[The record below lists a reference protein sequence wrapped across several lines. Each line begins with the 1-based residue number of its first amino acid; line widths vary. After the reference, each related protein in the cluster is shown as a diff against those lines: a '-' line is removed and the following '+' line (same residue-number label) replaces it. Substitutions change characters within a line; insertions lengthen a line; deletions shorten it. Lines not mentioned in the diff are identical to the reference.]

1 MILFF
6 TAFLIA
12 KILIKN
18 VKEQLLFFSLKTDQ
32 PEVWGQLNY
41 LETHEDEIKA
51 DTLLASILEQIY
63 NILESIG

>member
-12 KILIKN
+12 KILTKN
-18 VKEQLLFFSLKTDQ
+18 VKKQLLFFSLKTDQ

-51 DTLLASILEQIY
+51 DTLLASIIEQIY